1 MILYFKSNAIIVS
14 IKYTWITESMFQI
27 YLQVYF
33 SIYLQTIKWN
43 KFWILERFEIYGVF
57 EYEEEKKLI
66 SSANFHFFRKIV

>member
-1 MILYFKSNAIIVS
+1 MILYFKF
-14 IKYTWITESMFQI
+14 TESMFQI

-57 EYEEEKKLI
+57 EYEEEEKTNFFCKLSFSFAI
-66 SSANFHFFRKIV
+66 LFKHTIC